1 MSAQTSYNPSMIPFY
16 IDGVMRKRTAQLE
29 KERNVARAIEKLNEE
44 DTDLVIVTDHGK
56 PVGVFTHTDVAKVV
70 EEQRDVSTTRLSEME
85 LSPVVTVEE
94 SADIETAAKI
104 MNRNGLRYVLVTKA
118 NDIIGYLTDR
128 DLSKAFSRAD
138 KK

>member
-1 MSAQTSYNPSMIPFY
+1 MIPFY

-70 EEQRDVSTTRLSEME
+70 EEQRDVSTTMLSEME
-85 LSPVVTVEE
+85 LSPVLTVEE
-94 SADIETAAKI
+94 SADIETAARI